1 MIKMYEELFK
11 KGNAYD
17 LGDINKTPMSGVKK
31 AAVLIMA
38 LGTDI
43 SSNIIKNLSD
53 KQIQKIGVE
62 IANINTVSADERREI
77 LQEFIRMNKGRNFTL
92 EGGIDYAKTL
102 LHGAFDDSKADKL
115 IEGIRY
121 DTYTKVFMS
130 ARKADVNQILSC
142 IQDESSQTIAII
154 LSHIQPDKSAQILC
168 GLEHELQKDV
178 ALKLGS
184 VSNVSPAAIKAVDM
198 ALEKRLSLIGKE
210 KVETSSGVDSLV
222 DILTK
227 VDGKTEKNIISFLEA
242 KNNILAEKVK
252 SNMFVFE
259 NIVDLENLA
268 IQKILKEVN
277 VRDIAIAL
285 KGADSQLSE
294 VIFKNQS
301 ARASQALKEEIDLL
315 GAIKLSQVEEA
326 KHNIVKII
334 RRLDQEGTIS
344 LAKGEEDEFVV

>member
-1 MIKMYEELFK
+1 MYEELFK

-17 LGDINKTPMSGVKK
+17 LGDINKTPMNGAKK
-31 AAVLIMA
+31 AAVLIMT

-43 SSNIIKNLSD
+43 SSNIIKKLSD

-77 LQEFIRMNKGRNFTL
+77 LQEFVRMNKGGDFSI

-102 LHGAFDDSKADKL
+102 LQGAFDDSRADEL
-115 IEGIRY
+115 IEGIKY

-130 ARKADVNQILSC
+130 AREADVNQILSC
-142 IQDESSQTIAII
+142 IQDESAQTIAII

-168 GLEHELQKDV
+168 SLHNGLQQDV

-184 VSNVSPAAIKAVDM
+184 VSNISPSVIKAVDM
-198 ALEKRLSLIGKE
+198 ALEKKLSSTGKE

-259 NIVDLENLA
+259 NIVNLENIT

-277 VRDIAIAL
+277 VRDMAIAL
-285 KGADSQLSE
+285 KGANQDVSE
-294 VIFKNQS
+294 VIFRNQS
-301 ARASQALKEEIDLL
+301 SRASQALKEEIDLL
-315 GAIKLSQVEEA
+315 GAIKLSEVEEA

-334 RRLDQEGTIS
+334 RRLDQDGVIS
-344 LAKGEEDEFVV
+344 LVRGDEDEFVV

>member
-1 MIKMYEELFK
+1 MYEELFK

-17 LGDINKTPMSGVKK
+17 LGDINKTPMNGAKK
-31 AAVLIMA
+31 AAVLIMT
-38 LGTDI
+38 LGTEI

-77 LQEFIRMNKGRNFTL
+77 LQEFVRMNKGRDFTI
-92 EGGIDYAKTL
+92 EGGIDYAKNL
-102 LHGAFDDSKADKL
+102 LQGAFDDSRADQL
-115 IEGIRY
+115 IEGIKY

-142 IQDESSQTIAII
+142 IQDESAQTIAII

-168 GLEHELQKDV
+168 NLHNELQKEV

-184 VSNVSPAAIKAVDM
+184 VSNISPSAIKAVDM
-198 ALEKRLSLIGKE
+198 ALEKRLSSVGKE
-210 KVETSSGVDSLV
+210 KVETSNGVDSLV

-227 VDGKTEKNIISFLEA
+227 VDGKTEKNIISFLEV
-242 KNNILAEKVK
+242 KNNILADKVK

-259 NIVDLENLA
+259 NIVSLENLT

-285 KGADSQLSE
+285 KGAEAEVSE
-294 VIFKNQS
+294 VIFRNQS
-301 ARASQALKEEIDLL
+301 LRASQALKEEIDLL
-315 GAIKLSQVEEA
+315 GAMKLSEVEEA

-334 RRLDQEGTIS
+334 RRLDQEGAIS
-344 LAKGEEDEFVV
+344 LARGEDDEFVV